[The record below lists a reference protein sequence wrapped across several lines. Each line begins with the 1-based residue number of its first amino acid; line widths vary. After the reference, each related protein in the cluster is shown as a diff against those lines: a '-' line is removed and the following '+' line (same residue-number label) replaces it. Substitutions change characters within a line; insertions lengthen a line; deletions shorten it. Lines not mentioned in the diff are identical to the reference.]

1 MGKQTSRMYGVKK
14 KTRVNY
20 YEFGDESNGW
30 SITISFSNG
39 VWTVKAGGTL
49 NDPGQLLPK
58 GQCSWW
64 MNGTEYHKGDTIV
77 TFNEGDE
84 VTYHI
89 MEQHRDTIPYT
100 NYMYDIYGNAA
111 TNVNYGNKEVEYKL
125 VTTSTTNHEFK
136 VIKYENGIPNSTR
149 KVSDKEITKYKE
161 RYSEIYEN
169 PQYKVFNLI
178 FDWHGTNPE
187 SGHVPMSFEC
197 ISNSNYISYNG
208 NPKSINQTI
217 LEWQAVNSINE
228 TIKDDTNKHQAQGAI
243 KSEKPTVALVKR
255 LGGYLKGRQELTSE
269 TIMHDVMYDHKE
281 AYYNGHYHKAMYL
294 VYDNPGVEDCWMKKI
309 KNALALTYA
318 DPFWFLMTTTSG
330 IEYNGTT
337 YEARKLIR
345 SWKPET
351 SVNMTLTQT
360 ISKAKVIPEDE
371 YSDKFLYTVFS
382 EEGSND
388 IGVYYKQNVP
398 TDNGEGEI
406 VDNWTV
412 VDSEAFGTDS
422 SPITYKK
429 LAFLYSNGI
438 WTIVSKGA
446 HIVYNGKTYKSNK
459 VIAKFTAGT
468 NYTIDIGDE
477 SSRYSSDNYEHIVYD
492 IEESEGVDSLTVK
505 KQIVTNVKYSEGHTT
520 KHYTDL
526 DSITFSS
533 SDSPVTFYN
542 IQFKASNGK
551 WTIYSKC
558 GYIKFS
564 GRLYPKNRSIL
575 SFDVSERIHIEIADE
590 TDKYEVTEVRTYKV
604 ETPLSSETV
613 GYEVHTSELTRE
625 MKIVKNNNGV
635 EEPWISLKSYQAEY
649 VPYVV
654 DDISFLYFNKTRT
667 WELYSNSDNLY
678 YNGTNYKL
686 GELLASWGYL
696 DNFKISGISVS
707 KPSTDAIQVTTR
719 IKKSSGTV
727 VSNNDVNEDIAW
739 YDEEYPDFNVSFS
752 FKKKIWV
759 FTALRTCWSNGIRYE
774 EGDTITSFKTKIDVD
789 PFSIMCTH
797 GESGTIENIL
807 YSVSVMVGT
816 FDGITNVNISSQSR
830 GDITLTDKD
839 ISKNGDE
846 VLLLD
851 KNQLKSMYGY
861 IWKKLGSPGPTPTPD
876 FDLLISI
883 SYGYRLG
890 NMYLSSYLMRYDL
903 RSTTIDSDTSYSN
916 YGSVYLFYLL
926 SHKVSHG
933 TRIFTVMDSY
943 TTPMPSWGNL
953 RLAWTDNFGQSWTFN
968 MTNFESVTVNNGR
981 YFDIHVCDRTH
992 VYQIL
997 RNDTMLD
1004 YESGVIRFIKYSIL
1018 ENGNLSKDV
1027 DEIITADT
1035 YRESYAFWFNVNIGK
1050 SSYNDRGYMFDNYCI
1065 RVVGRMDSRYVLNG
1079 LYDYDLLNHSLITT
1093 YRDAAKN
1100 LQDYLNITYASYSQ
1114 SGNTETWTYFA
1125 NYWYDVYDTGEIY
1138 ERTDD
1143 NLPPNY
1149 SSYSTRTDPN
1159 NLLVFNN
1166 SCGENTVDSISFAYF
1181 KIKIRRSTYTSG
1193 QGWTH
1198 EIIEDLGNIVIRYD
1212 HINKS
1217 VSTYTISDSQMIDLT
1232 FKSSIRR
1239 EYNGNWY
1246 GFKSFQDLIYLTRF
1260 DKSTGTCETVK
1271 TWEPGSHILVKY
1283 FDNSSSYQNKFIKL
1297 YLVSDTLEREYLTYD
1312 STNTYRCKLTPADLD
1327 DGGLETYS
1335 TVAAVHK
1342 INYRDSASNCND
1354 KFIFKVANGDRDF
1367 KGAIFVFDNINLEGL
1382 NVAFR
1387 DDYYY

>member
-30 SITISFSNG
+30 SITIYFSSG

-49 NDPGQLLPK
+49 NDPGHLLPK

-89 MEQHRDTIPYT
+89 MEQHRDTTPYT

-125 VTTSTTNHEFK
+125 VTTSTTDHEFK

-149 KVSDKEITKYKE
+149 KVSDKEIIKYKE

-217 LEWQAVNSINE
+217 FEWQAVNNINE

-255 LGGYLKGRQELTSE
+255 QGGYLKGRQELTSE

-294 VYDNPGVEDCWMKKI
+294 VYDNPGIQDCWTKKI

-318 DPFWFLMTTTSG
+318 DPFWFLMTTTAG
-330 IEYNGTT
+330 VEYNGTT

-371 YSDKFLYTVFS
+371 YSDKFVYTVFS
-382 EEGSND
+382 EDGSND
-388 IGVYYKQNVP
+388 VGVYYKQAVP
-398 TDNGEGEI
+398 VEDEEGEI
-406 VDNWTV
+406 VDSWTTI
-412 VDSEAFGTDS
+412 DSEAFGTSDS
-422 SPITYKK
+422 PVTYKK
-429 LAFLYSNGI
+429 IGLIYSNGT

-446 HIVYNGKTYKSNK
+446 HIVHNGKTYKSNK

-468 NYTIDIGDE
+468 SYTIDIGDE

-492 IEESEGVDSLTVK
+492 IEELENVDSLTVK
-505 KQIVTNVKYSEGHTT
+505 KQIVTNVKDSEGHTT

-533 SDSPVTFYN
+533 GESPVTFYN

-575 SFDVSERIHIEIADE
+575 SFNVSERIHIEIADE
-590 TDKYEVTEVRTYKV
+590 TDKYEVTEVRTYKI
-604 ETPLSSETV
+604 ETPLSSENV
-613 GYEVHTSELTRE
+613 AYEIHTSELTRE

-654 DDISFLYFNKTRT
+654 DDVSFLYFNKTRT

-774 EGDTITSFKTKIDVD
+774 DGDTIASFKTKIDVD

-861 IWKKLGSPGPTPTPD
+861 IWKKDGSPGPTPP
-876 FDLLISI
+876 
-883 SYGYRLG
+883 
-890 NMYLSSYLMRYDL
+890 
-903 RSTTIDSDTSYSN
+903 
-916 YGSVYLFYLL
+916 
-926 SHKVSHG
+926 
-933 TRIFTVMDSY
+933 
-943 TTPMPSWGNL
+943 
-953 RLAWTDNFGQSWTFN
+953 
-968 MTNFESVTVNNGR
+968 
-981 YFDIHVCDRTH
+981 
-992 VYQIL
+992 
-997 RNDTMLD
+997 
-1004 YESGVIRFIKYSIL
+1004 
-1018 ENGNLSKDV
+1018 
-1027 DEIITADT
+1027 
-1035 YRESYAFWFNVNIGK
+1035 
-1050 SSYNDRGYMFDNYCI
+1050 
-1065 RVVGRMDSRYVLNG
+1065 
-1079 LYDYDLLNHSLITT
+1079 
-1093 YRDAAKN
+1093 AKN
-1100 LQDYLNITYASYSQ
+1100 YNYDI
-1114 SGNTETWTYFA
+1114 FA
-1125 NYWYDVYDTGEIY
+1125 LA
-1138 ERTDD
+1138 ERTDGNYYKYILAIDSTYGSRYARRVQIITGYNYTRLSRASIGLPQGAPGAATTDSVYD
-1143 NLPPNY
+1143 NMASSNTSYEYCLY
-1149 SSYSTRTDPN
+1149 SSGAGSEPYASRYSTSGSSLLSQGFGFLN
-1159 NLLVFNN
+1159 QQGNLNTVLVSHPYNEPETLIITKRSFNRSSMTENVTNTTYPGYFVNLSDYVGYIFENN
-1166 SCGENTVDSISFAYF
+1166 SLLMRRYPLISTWRRPVDVQNQKHGAKINLSDLSVEELYDPYVINLDSIIESVWESMSEAQQRIYGRIYNFEEDW
-1181 KIKIRRSTYTSG
+1181 RSTVNLQTGNEVLMYIGTGLMSSSS
-1193 QGWTH
+1193 Q
-1198 EIIEDLGNIVIRYD
+1198 EEDCQEFWYYD
-1212 HINKS
+1212 LYKFN
-1217 VSTYTISDSQMIDLT
+1217 
-1232 FKSSIRR
+1232 FKS
-1239 EYNGNWY
+1239 GV
-1246 GFKSFQDLIYLTRF
+1246 LTYLA
-1260 DKSTGTCETVK
+1260 STSANN
-1271 TWEPGSHILVKY
+1271 PGSASLRAIAQNVFSWMRDPRNGKRYFASYTYAKTQDERGYWTWKADKLRIFEAADESIDSILSATVV
-1283 FDNSSSYQNKFIKL
+1283 NEISA
-1297 YLVSDTLEREYLTYD
+1297 D
-1312 STNTYRCKLTPADLD
+1312 SLASTTVNIWRLDTNTYQEFTMGELLSIEYIKTV
-1327 DGGLETYS
+1327 GYTKSSGL
-1335 TVAAVHK
+1335 
-1342 INYRDSASNCND
+1342 
-1354 KFIFKVANGDRDF
+1354 F
-1367 KGAIFVFDNINLEGL
+1367 KGGKDIYGLYGYKNTNAYSSSLYLDKWVIFLSDPTLRDLTGSFCFLL
-1382 NVAFR
+1382 TSFR
-1387 DDYYY
+1387 NKTYIDEHDYRPNPESH